1 MMRGRTFGAA
11 GAEKV
16 GAARLVPTRLR
27 GALDYYEFAA
37 Q

>member
-1 MMRGRTFGAA
+1 MMRGRTVGAA

-27 GALDYYEFAA
+27 GGLDYYEFVP

>member
-1 MMRGRTFGAA
+1 MMRGRTDRAA

-16 GAARLVPTRLR
+16 GAARLVPTRVR
-27 GALDYYEFAA
+27 GGLDYYEFAA

>member
-1 MMRGRTFGAA
+1 MRRRTIDAV

-16 GAARLVPTRLR
+16 GAARLVPARVR
-27 GALDYYEFAA
+27 GGLDYYEFAA